1 MMINFWLAARFGRA
15 WLRIRKRQSAAESH
29 MPDECMLVARG
40 KPISAIR
47 LLVAENFAANVWW
60 GAGMAVCGLFVIAP
74 ISAVAIPGHLGGH
87 VAAWAIGVAGGL
99 AFLFMSQM
107 GFIRIQSYRL
117 LTYLRR
123 SGPEA
128 GDQPLPPGAPGR
140 PRRSDFWVTLVGSAA
155 IFVVGLFASFQAGP

>member
-1 MMINFWLAARFGRA
+1 
-15 WLRIRKRQSAAESH
+15 
-29 MPDECMLVARG
+29 V
-40 KPISAIR
+40 
-47 LLVAENFAANVWW
+47 
-60 GAGMAVCGLFVIAP
+60 
-74 ISAVAIPGHLGGH
+74 
-87 VAAWAIGVAGGL
+87 